1 MRLTKRIML
10 IFILVVC
17 ISISGLADNGRI
29 GGVVVAEENQQPLPG
44 ANIILVGTLLGAAA
58 DLDGGFTIEN
68 VPPGDYTLEVLNIGY
83 QSVRQLVTVQGGER
97 IEVRI
102 ALPTRVL
109 KSPEIVVTG
118 ARRAVRKA
126 DSPVTIATISA
137 EDISLRNPTTMEDVL
152 PYESGVQI
160 IDGQINIRGSSGY
173 ARGAGTRVSVLVD
186 GFPAISFDNG
196 TIYWEAIPAQDIE
209 RVEILK
215 GPGSALYG
223 SSALGGVVNIITKR
237 IPGGTH
243 TRFSLSQGIYSK
255 PSDARRVWTNRPMTL
270 GEYRLTHSRSFGKLK
285 LTAGLAQNNS
295 RGYYQNG
302 WYHRTILESR
312 VEYAPGQNRQ
322 LLSRLFY
329 ILDRHGSF
337 TQWKSPFQ
345 PFHTPA
351 GTQNDAIK
359 TSKLQ
364 WSTVYSR
371 IVSPR
376 QSRLLRFHL
385 FQTGF
390 DNELYNNSTT
400 SRARTAQSELQL
412 DLRPNQTHYL
422 TTGIDLKLHQVMA
435 DIWGN
440 HHGGDAAVYLQDE
453 LNFGTLVK
461 LTGGL
466 RGDLH
471 KIDNF
476 TTESQ
481 LNPKLGVTLSA
492 LPGLTLR
499 ASAGRGFRAPAIA
512 ELFIE
517 SQQYI
522 FQVKPNPD
530 LQSETSVAAEI
541 GIYWQTY
548 WFDLDLAVFSS
559 HYQHLIEPL
568 LDQSDQKIQ
577 FRNITEARISGFEIT
592 TNWSWQFIPATGT
605 ISYTYLDPRDLSA
618 NLPLAYRHNHSLV
631 ISQQVNPAVAGWLS
645 FGMDYRYLSKM
656 ERVQLYDENA
666 KTGADQ
672 RVPIHL
678 VGGFCNL
685 LIKSSLQLNLSV
697 ENLLQYYYVII
708 ERNLGP
714 VRLIKLRVDYS
725 F

>member
-1 MRLTKRIML
+1 MRLTNR
-10 IFILVVC
+10 ILVIFVFV
-17 ISISGLADNGRI
+17 ISLSISLFGDNGRI
-29 GGVVVAEENQQPLPG
+29 SGIVVAEENQQPLPG
-44 ANIILVGTLLGAAA
+44 ANIILMGTLLGAAA
-58 DLDGGFTIEN
+58 DLDGGFVIEN
-68 VPPGDYTLEVLNIGY
+68 VSPGNYTLEVLNIGY
-83 QSVRQLVTVQGGER
+83 QSVRQPVIVQSGER

-102 ALPTRVL
+102 ALATKIL

-137 EDISLRNPTTMEDVL
+137 EQISLRNPTTMEDVL

-173 ARGAGTRVSVLVD
+173 ARGAGTRVSVLID

-237 IPGGTH
+237 IASGTH
-243 TRFSLSQGIYSK
+243 TKVSLSEGIYSK
-255 PSDARRVWTNRPMTL
+255 PSDKQQIWSSRPMTL
-270 GEYRLTHSRSFGKLK
+270 GEYRLTHSRCFGNLK

-302 WYHRTILESR
+302 WYRRMILESR
-312 VEYAPGQNRQ
+312 AEYSPGPNRQ
-322 LLSRLFY
+322 LLSRLYY

-345 PFHTPA
+345 PFHTPD
-351 GTQNDAIK
+351 GTINDAIN
-359 TSKLQ
+359 TRKLQ
-364 WSTVYSR
+364 WSTAYTR

-376 QSRLLRFHL
+376 QSRLWRFHL

-390 DNELYNNSTT
+390 DNELYNNTT
-400 SRARTAQSELQL
+400 SSRARTAQSELQL
-412 DLRPNQTHYL
+412 DLRPSQTHYL
-422 TTGIDLKLHQVMA
+422 TAGIDLKLHQVTA

-440 HHGGDAAVYLQDE
+440 HHGWDAAVYFQDE
-453 LNFGTLVK
+453 MNLASSLK

-471 KIDNF
+471 TIDNGAMEF
-476 TTESQ
+476 Q
-481 LNPKLGVTLSA
+481 LNPKFGVTLSA
-492 LPGLTLR
+492 VPGLTLR

-512 ELFIE
+512 ELFTE

-522 FQVKPNPD
+522 FYVKPNPD
-530 LQSETSVAAEI
+530 LQPETSLSAEI
-541 GIYWQTY
+541 GAYWQTT

-568 LDQSDQKIQ
+568 LDQNDKKIQ

-592 TNWSWQFIPATGT
+592 ADWSWQFIPAIGT
-605 ISYTYLDPRDLSA
+605 ISYTYFDPRDLSA
-618 NLPLAYRHNHSLV
+618 DLPLAYRHNHSLV
-631 ISQQVNPAVAGWLS
+631 ISQQFNSAVARWLS
-645 FGMDYRYLSKM
+645 CGVDYRYLSQI
-656 ERVQLYDENA
+656 ERVQLYAENPA
-666 KTGADQ
+666 TGADQ
-672 RVPIHL
+672 RIPIHL

-685 LIKSSLQLNLSV
+685 IIKPRLQLNLSV

-708 ERNLGP
+708 ERNMGP
-714 VRLIKLRVDYS
+714 VRLVKLRLDYS

>member
-1 MRLTKRIML
+1 MRLTNRIWV
-10 IFILVVC
+10 IFILV
-17 ISISGLADNGRI
+17 ISISISLLADNGRI
-29 GGVVVAEENQQPLPG
+29 SGVIVAEESYQPLPG

-68 VPPGDYTLEVLNIGY
+68 VPPGDYILEVLNIGY
-83 QSVRQLVTVQGGER
+83 QSVRQSVTVQSGER
-97 IEVRI
+97 VEVRI
-102 ALPTRVL
+102 VLPTKVL

-137 EDISLRNPTTMEDVL
+137 EQISLRNPTTMEDVL

-237 IPGGTH
+237 IPSGTH
-243 TRFSLSQGIYSK
+243 TKASLSEGIYSK
-255 PSDARRVWTNRPMTL
+255 PSDEMQVWTSQPMTL

-285 LTAGLAQNNS
+285 LAAGLAQNNS

-312 VEYAPGQNRQ
+312 VEYSSSQNRQ
-322 LLSRLFY
+322 LLSRLYY
-329 ILDRHGSF
+329 IFDRHGSF

-364 WSTVYSR
+364 WSTAYSR

-376 QSRLLRFHL
+376 QSQLLRFHL

-390 DNELYNNSTT
+390 DNELYNNTT
-400 SRARTAQSELQL
+400 SSRARTAQSELQI
-412 DLRPNQTHYL
+412 DLRPNRTHYL
-422 TTGIDLKLHQVMA
+422 TTGIDLKLHQVTA

-440 HHGGDAAVYLQDE
+440 HHGWDAAVYFQDE
-453 LNFGTLVK
+453 LNCGTKLK
-461 LTGGL
+461 LTGGV

-476 TTESQ
+476 TMESQ

-522 FQVKPNPD
+522 FYVKPNPD
-530 LQSETSVAAEI
+530 LQPETSIAAEI
-541 GIYWQTY
+541 GAYWQKT
-548 WFDLDLAVFSS
+548 WFDFDLAVFSS

-568 LDQSDQKIQ
+568 LDQSDKKIQ
-577 FRNITEARISGFEIT
+577 FRNITEARISGFEVT
-592 TNWSWQFIPATGT
+592 ADWSWQFIPATGT
-605 ISYTYLDPRDLSA
+605 ISYTYLDPRDLRA
-618 NLPLAYRHNHSLV
+618 DLPLAYRHNHSLV
-631 ISQQVNPAVAGWLS
+631 ISQQFNLAKLLS
-645 FGMDYRYLSKM
+645 CGVDYRYLSKM
-656 ERVQLYDENA
+656 ERVQLYDENPA
-666 KTGADQ
+666 TGADQ

-685 LIKSSLQLNLSV
+685 IIKPALQLNLSV
-697 ENLLQYYYVII
+697 ENLLQYYYVVI
-708 ERNLGP
+708 ERNMGP
-714 VRLIKLRVDYS
+714 VRLIKLRLDYS